1 MEYHSAVAELKP
13 TAKIMLIVDLAHE
26 RNLDL
31 KTEEGRQ
38 HIQSERMAAELVV
51 IFPAILRMLD
61 AGLTVAARVT
71 RSKSIRLKKKHLTE
85 DWWLAFIE
93 EGHRAVKSAHR
104 WEPLGTK
111 PISHIT
117 KRRHTRT
124 MKTRITSIR
133 KKTGE
138 ENVTE
143 VEHRKRYGKQQRIP
157 RNI

>member
-13 TAKIMLIVDLAHE
+13 TAKIMLILDLAHE

-71 RSKSIRLKKKHLTE
+71 RSKSIRLKKEHLTE

-93 EGHRAVKSAHR
+93 EGHRAVKSAH
-104 WEPLGTK
+104 PLGAVRDK
-111 PISHIT
+111 ADIT
-117 KRRHTRT
+117 YYEA
-124 MKTRITSIR
+124 KTYEDDEGENYEY
-133 KKTGE
+133 KE
-138 ENVTE
+138 ENRRRE
-143 VEHRKRYGKQQRIP
+143 
-157 RNI
+157 RN